1 MEKPCSA
8 RLPILFP
15 MTDSPHRD
23 ALTAAHE
30 RIASLEA
37 DADDRRRIDAD
48 ATRLAALLRERARAS
63 SEMAP
68 QSVWG
73 RLPWFFV
80 VFGVAALAFA
90 HDGDW
95 IIAFLAVLSP
105 FAIGLGARAIAR
117 SNRRSAV
124 AQVKLIDEEIA
135 RLQTSATADRGAN
148 VTSHI
153 D

>member
-1 MEKPCSA
+1 
-8 RLPILFP
+8 

-23 ALTAAHE
+23 ALAAAHE

-37 DADDRRRIDAD
+37 DADERQRIDAD
-48 ATRLAALLRERARAS
+48 AARLAALLRERARAS
-63 SEMAP
+63 SEMEP

-73 RLPWFFV
+73 KLPWFFV
-80 VFGVAALAFA
+80 VFGVAALAFT

-95 IIAFLAVLSP
+95 IVALLAMLSP
-105 FAIGLGARAIAR
+105 FAIGLGARAVAR
-117 SNRRSAV
+117 SNARAAV

-135 RLQTSATADRGAN
+135 RMQALAPVEREADITGR
-148 VTSHI
+148 V